1 MHLVRIPGSVKFVH
15 CCRLKTAVQFFDRK
29 TWKRKI
35 MTRPKPE
42 QVNDHAETSNNSIGS
57 KPPSQ
62 NGTFLGRANT
72 NTPSEKEKP
81 VTVVQSGVEKR
92 ELYLNRELSWLKF
105 NERVLN
111 EANDLRTPLL
121 ERVKFLA
128 IANSNLDEFY
138 MKRIGGLKQQVGAG
152 VNKLTVD
159 GRTPRQQ
166 LDECAFE
173 VGRFLKNLSIAYAA
187 IRDELSKAGV
197 AVEKYSALNRRQQY
211 LLSQYFKE
219 EILPLIT
226 PLAINSTHP
235 FPLIS
240 NLSLNL
246 LVTFS
251 KTENDTPLLARIK
264 IPGPNEVPRF
274 IQIGAD
280 NRFVMIEDVIVN
292 NLELMFPGLEMQ
304 SYCLFRATR
313 NAISEMDTT
322 GANDLLEVIEDEL
335 RNRKFAP
342 VVRLQTDSSIS
353 QENLLMLADKLGL
366 NNAEDIFICDDM
378 IGMCDVMELAGLDIP
393 ALRDR
398 PHHPVDN
405 SMLRS
410 DQDVFASIREAGS
423 ILLLHPY
430 ESFETSIAR
439 MVREASIDPK
449 VFAIKMTLYRTS
461 ADTRIIEYLINAAQ
475 NGKQVAV
482 VVELQARFDEAANI
496 KWANHLVEA
505 GIHVNYGVLGERQAS
520 SLRTFWHWQLPRGN
534 RPALFRCWAAYL

>member
-1 MHLVRIPGSVKFVH
+1 
-15 CCRLKTAVQFFDRK
+15 
-29 TWKRKI
+29 